1 MLSSFLC
8 GFSIRPF
15 DIKLSDVL
23 SWYRYIFNNLSS
35 NELFLLLASVGIAQ
49 PNLMLASPKEMTTEE
64 MRRLL
69 ERNEVLNPASGP
81 ANLQPY
87 DTMNV

>member
-15 DIKLSDVL
+15 YIGSVKCLVGTD
-23 SWYRYIFNNLSS
+23 IFNNLSS
-35 NELFLLLASVGIAQ
+35 NELFLFLASVGIAQ